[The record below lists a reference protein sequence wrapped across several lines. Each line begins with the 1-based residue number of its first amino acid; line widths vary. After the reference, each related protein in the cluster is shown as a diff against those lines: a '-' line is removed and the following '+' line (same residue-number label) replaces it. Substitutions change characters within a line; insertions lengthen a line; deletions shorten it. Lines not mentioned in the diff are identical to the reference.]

1 MLVFAWSLSDNVVSS
16 VTTDGSSNLKYSRR
30 VGDDESRLYILSLSL
45 IEITDGSDFTLL
57 VDDDSKFN
65 TLEASLWKIFVLT
78 V

>member
-30 VGDDESRLYILSLSL
+30 AGDDESRLYILSLSL
-45 IEITDGSDFTLL
+45 TEITDGSDFTLL